1 MNSTYPLEAHPQEGR
16 PTASGALVTIAT
28 VVVFLAALSF
38 RSRAVFA
45 LVLLAL
51 IFIPI
56 EKLWSLHAQRVFR
69 KGWATDVVHFVMN
82 NVLSMI
88 GIVLAVVTVG
98 TVRHA
103 LVPGALR
110 AAIASQPAWLQAVK
124 ALLLAEVLQYWA
136 HRATHSVPWLWRF
149 HKVHHSIQEMDWLAA
164 ARLHP
169 VDQAFTRSCLVIPFY
184 AFGFSRATF
193 DALLLVFAFQ
203 ALFIHANV
211 RLTFGPLRYVVAT
224 PEFHCTS

>member
-28 VVVFLAALSF
+28 VVVFLAALSV

-51 IFIPI
+51 IFLPI
-56 EKLWSLHAQRVFR
+56 EKLWS
-69 KGWATDVVHFVMN
+69 
-82 NVLSMI
+82 
-88 GIVLAVVTVG
+88 
-98 TVRHA
+98 
-103 LVPGALR
+103 
-110 AAIASQPAWLQAVK
+110 
-124 ALLLAEVLQYWA
+124 
-136 HRATHSVPWLWRF
+136 
-149 HKVHHSIQEMDWLAA
+149 
-164 ARLHP
+164 
-169 VDQAFTRSCLVIPFY
+169 FTRSCLVIPLY

-193 DALLLVFAFQ
+193 GALLLVFAFQ